1 MYIRNKEL
9 TIVYNLEPSQ
19 MNPNTLHQ
27 YFLKELERKVS
38 GQAFANIGKIL
49 KINKI
54 LKFEDG
60 KIHHDTGCAK
70 ILVTFSCDVFQ
81 PSVDEV
87 LVGKI
92 SRIDNSGIF
101 VNHQDM
107 IEVFCLNVQ
116 SFFNSLESHSRD
128 MNNCNRISS
137 KNSSYKSSRM
147 QNSKNQFQDL
157 TPPNQTIQHKINDGV
172 TFKITKINF
181 NDQKLVIIGK
191 LI

>member
-1 MYIRNKEL
+1 MFIRNKQL

-19 MNPNTLHQ
+19 MNPETLNQ
-27 YFLKELERKVS
+27 YFIKELEKKVT
-38 GQAFANIGKIL
+38 GQAFQNIGKIL

-87 LVGKI
+87 LVGRI
-92 SRIDNSGIF
+92 SKLDNSGVY

-116 SFFNSLESHSRD
+116 SFFNSLDKSDKVNKEP
-128 MNNCNRISS
+128 NNTKNKDGKLQYRIG
-137 KNSSYKSSRM
+137 
-147 QNSKNQFQDL
+147 
-157 TPPNQTIQHKINDGV
+157 DGV

-181 NDQKLVIIGK
+181 NEQKLVIIGK
-191 LI
+191 LL